1 MAEST
6 LKTSKLAPLVTHN
19 GLKPYIQ
26 RIVEYS
32 SPLIIIDK
40 PITIIFLRFILH
52 GLVSASFTS
61 QIGTKQWR
69 YYDFGPKVVPPL
81 ICLPGTAG
89 TTDVYYKQIM
99 SLSMKV
105 VS

>member
-1 MAEST
+1 M
-6 LKTSKLAPLVTHN
+6 
-19 GLKPYIQ
+19 
-26 RIVEYS
+26 
-32 SPLIIIDK
+32 IDYDVFVGDFRC
-40 PITIIFLRFILH
+40 FL
-52 GLVSASFTS
+52 

-89 TTDVYYKQIM
+89 TADVYYKQIM

-105 VS
+105 VFPNVP

>member
-1 MAEST
+1 MNWEFVLFS
-6 LKTSKLAPLVTHN
+6 
-19 GLKPYIQ
+19 
-26 RIVEYS
+26 
-32 SPLIIIDK
+32 
-40 PITIIFLRFILH
+40 
-52 GLVSASFTS
+52 S

-89 TTDVYYKQIM
+89 TADVYYKQIM

-105 VS
+105 HALNINYHNQWENKCFH

>member
-1 MAEST
+1 MSFIWE
-6 LKTSKLAPLVTHN
+6 
-19 GLKPYIQ
+19 
-26 RIVEYS
+26 
-32 SPLIIIDK
+32 
-40 PITIIFLRFILH
+40 LRPF
-52 GLVSASFTS
+52 SS

-89 TTDVYYKQIM
+89 TAEVYYKQIM

-105 VS
+105 ITILGNCSILLYIFAKFYYLPCPALLHVILLLPKENAEECRLFSR